1 MSPFRES
8 QLDQERKVVHQIT
21 PISPVHQPLSE
32 LREIKAAAEIGDPAT
47 PLTAESKEERQ
58 WREMKLRLDDLPGI
72 LARLSK
78 IKLTGTTGYFFTS
91 VHPLRYLEFSA
102 MLMVLC
108 MFFCGNFHLDDT
120 KYLNPIKYVQGKII

>member
-108 MFFCGNFHLDDT
+108 MFFYGNFHLDDT